1 MMAVSITRISL
12 GGGRRGR
19 GEITR
24 RSEVSETSFRPV
36 GEQERRTWTAADVLS
51 VLRVPMAVAFVL
63 VSNEWWRL
71 AIVALAGLTDLL
83 DGRIARRYGSSRLG
97 PIVDPIADKLF
108 MACAFGV
115 VAFSG
120 RLEWYEL
127 VGVLLR
133 DIIATIAFAATAI
146 LGRAVAVP
154 ARAGGKAVTVAQ
166 LMTLVAVLTD
176 SPRLRPRAWATA
188 AIGLYAIW
196 DYERAAR
203 ARPVT

>member
-12 GGGRRGR
+12 DGGRRGR

-166 LMTLVAVLTD
+166 LMTLVAFLTD
-176 SPRLRPRAWATA
+176 SPRLRPMAWATA

>member
-36 GEQERRTWTAADVLS
+36 GEQERRTWTAADLLS

-166 LMTLVAVLTD
+166 LMTLVAFLTD
-176 SPRLRPRAWATA
+176 SPRLRPMAWATA